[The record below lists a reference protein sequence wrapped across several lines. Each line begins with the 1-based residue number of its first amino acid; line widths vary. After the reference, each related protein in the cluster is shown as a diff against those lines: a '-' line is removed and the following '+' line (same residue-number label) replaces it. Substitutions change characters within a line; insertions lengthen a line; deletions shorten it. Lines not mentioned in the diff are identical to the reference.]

1 VAKITLSKVATI
13 VRGSKGDGPLLDL
26 EIPDRQL
33 VVLTGLQGGGKSNVL
48 RMIAGLEK
56 ISSGQIS
63 IGDKQINE
71 LSPQK
76 RGVAMVF
83 ANDSLYPHMTMR
95 ENIAFGLKLRRF
107 GKSEIKKRV
116 EDAGNVLGIG
126 SFLEKMPNECDLA
139 VRQRTAI
146 ARGVARQP
154 QVFLYDHALAN
165 VEPDSRA
172 ELQNEIMKLHERLQ
186 TTTIVATADNAEA
199 MSMAETIVLFDAGA
213 LQALGT
219 PRALYEQPAN
229 MFVAKS
235 LGHPPMNF
243 VRGEL
248 KLDRE
253 ALKFFEADGGTIQI
267 SFSKFE
273 RFEIARSFVGNP
285 IFLGVRAEDVEVA
298 SSARGTEGGRTANF
312 RAIAERI
319 EPLGSQTDIYFSTGP
334 HTGICRSRGLINR
347 SETGQRMEFVINLE
361 KVYLFD
367 QSAGKRIV

>member
-1 VAKITLSKVATI
+1 MAKITLSKVATT
-13 VRGSKGDGPLLDL
+13 VRGRKGDRPLIDL

-33 VVLTGLQGGGKSNVL
+33 VVLTSPPGGGKSNVL

-71 LSPQK
+71 LAPQK
-76 RGVAMVF
+76 RGVAMIF
-83 ANDSLYPHMTMR
+83 ARDSLYPHMTMR
-95 ENIAFGLKLRRF
+95 ENIAFGLKLRSF

-116 EDAGNVLGIG
+116 EDAGNVLRIG
-126 SFLEKMPNECDLA
+126 QFLEKTPDECDLA
-139 VRQRTAI
+139 VRQRAVI

-165 VEPDSRA
+165 IEPGSRA
-172 ELQNEIMKLHERLQ
+172 ELQNEIIKLHERLQ
-186 TTTIVATADNAEA
+186 TTTIVATADNGEA
-199 MSMAETIVLFDAGA
+199 MSMADTIVLLDEGA

-229 MFVAKS
+229 VFVAKS

-253 ALKFFEADGGTIQI
+253 TLKFSEADGGTIQI
-267 SFSKFE
+267 NFSKLE
-273 RFEIARSFVGNP
+273 RFEIAQSFVGNP
-285 IFLGVRAEDVEVA
+285 VFLGVRPEEIEVA
-298 SSARGTEGGRTANF
+298 SSGRGTEGGRTANF
-312 RAIAERI
+312 RAIAEWI

-347 SETGQRMEFVINLE
+347 SGTGRRMEFVINLE

-367 QSAGKRIV
+367 QSTGKRIV